1 MCRIPRTEE
10 CAATLFAMS
19 PPPTG
24 RMLADCRHPPCLL
37 RPALGPEEI
46 AETSPDCTAD
56 SVPFDADLRLAGN
69 DELRF

>member
-1 MCRIPRTEE
+1 MLPRY
-10 CAATLFAMS
+10 S
-19 PPPTG
+19 PCH
-24 RMLADCRHPPCLL
+24 RR
-37 RPALGPEEI
+37 RPAECSLTAGTPLETLRHARGPEEI